1 MLNKNIQKLLGD
13 TKKNVIIYKK
23 DRSYQK
29 NSLDLFE
36 IQEKVGVG
44 MNMKKEK
51 NFIKICLIGILVLYY
66 MSYLST
72 WAVNRWALYK
82 EIEGYVKVLIDIQ
95 RYSDM
100 VLELAAPVLAAVI
113 IWKVIML
120 FSHILEDK
128 SHNVD
133 D

>member
-1 MLNKNIQKLLGD
+1 MGD
-13 TKKNVIIYKK
+13 TQKNVIIYKK

>member
-1 MLNKNIQKLLGD
+1 
-13 TKKNVIIYKK
+13 
-23 DRSYQK
+23 
-29 NSLDLFE
+29 
-36 IQEKVGVG
+36 

>member
-1 MLNKNIQKLLGD
+1 MDD
-13 TKKNVIIYKK
+13 TQKNVIIYKK

-51 NFIKICLIGILVLYY
+51 NIIKICLIGILVLYY

>member
-1 MLNKNIQKLLGD
+1 MDD
-13 TKKNVIIYKK
+13 TQKNVIIYKK

-51 NFIKICLIGILVLYY
+51 NIIKICLIGILVLYY

-100 VLELAAPVLAAVI
+100 VLGLAAPVLAAVI

>member
-1 MLNKNIQKLLGD
+1 MGD
-13 TKKNVIIYKK
+13 TQKNVIIYKK

-44 MNMKKEK
+44 MNMKKKK
-51 NFIKICLIGILVLYY
+51 NIIKICLIGILVLYY

>member
-1 MLNKNIQKLLGD
+1 MGNTQ
-13 TKKNVIIYKK
+13 KNVIIYKK

-51 NFIKICLIGILVLYY
+51 NIIKICLIGILVLYY

>member
-1 MLNKNIQKLLGD
+1 
-13 TKKNVIIYKK
+13 
-23 DRSYQK
+23 
-29 NSLDLFE
+29 
-36 IQEKVGVG
+36 

-51 NFIKICLIGILVLYY
+51 NIIKICLIGILVLYY

-100 VLELAAPVLAAVI
+100 VLGLAAPVLAAVI

>member
-1 MLNKNIQKLLGD
+1 MGD
-13 TKKNVIIYKK
+13 TQKNVIIYKK

-51 NFIKICLIGILVLYY
+51 NIIKICLIGILVLYY

-100 VLELAAPVLAAVI
+100 VLGLAAPY
-113 IWKVIML
+113 
-120 FSHILEDK
+120 
-128 SHNVD
+128 
-133 D
+133 

>member
-1 MLNKNIQKLLGD
+1 
-13 TKKNVIIYKK
+13 
-23 DRSYQK
+23 
-29 NSLDLFE
+29 
-36 IQEKVGVG
+36 
-44 MNMKKEK
+44 
-51 NFIKICLIGILVLYY
+51 

-100 VLELAAPVLAAVI
+100 VLGLAAPVLAAVI